1 MIDSGEVY
9 ILRRAYKMKQEKI
22 KSQLDSSNST
32 SLKYLKR
39 GSEEYYANFIGKT
52 FRELTILNVEKIKVG
67 SRNVW
72 KGTCRC
78 SCGEMVV
85 RRLYGVIHGYTKSCG
100 HLRAKRRESYEQ
112 FVGKT
117 FGELTILSIIKTKE
131 NSKLV
136 WKCECHCSCG
146 REVTRSLISVLR
158 GHTKS
163 CGHLFKNRKQAEY
176 AQFVGKTIGELTI
189 LNLIDSREDGIL
201 TRTFECFCSCGK
213 KVNVLATSVANGYTK
228 SCGHLRRKW
237 SEDYNEVIGEK
248 FGELTILS
256 IEKTKEGSKIIR
268 RCECLCSCGKKVNKR
283 LYSVLNGVTKSCG
296 HLRLQKRM
304 EHSQYIGKIYGEL
317 TILDIVREK
326 AKRSFVYRAKCL
338 CSCGKIAK
346 PRLSAILSGKTK
358 SCGHL
363 AMSLKINPTQY
374 IGQTF
379 GELTILNVTES
390 EEGSKVVR
398 RCECLCSCGRKTNPR
413 LHSVLYGNTKSC
425 GHLAKYPKENFTRF
439 IGRKFGELTIVGFV
453 ETRENSKLIRYFECV
468 CSCGKKTT
476 KQVERVLQGKTKSC
490 GHLQGIRTK
499 RDRANLIGKKFGEL
513 TIIDISEP
521 ITELNSNRNR
531 ISTCRCSCGKE
542 TKVPFYHVINGYVK
556 SCGHCTKGVRKKDYS
571 YLIRQKIGELIIL
584 SYAGDPETTEGKNDF
599 LCKCSCGK
607 ELVLPIDKI
616 VSGKIFSCPECKTE
630 DVKKEISS
638 QESEEC
644 LMLGMRN
651 IHWDE
656 REQRFVV
663 AVKRAGK
670 WFKARAKTLEE
681 AIEKREQKLREAEE
695 FAKTSKLI
703 EETK

>member
-1 MIDSGEVY
+1 ME
-9 ILRRAYKMKQEKI
+9 QEI
-22 KSQLDSSNST
+22 KTQLDSSHLT
-32 SLKYLKR
+32 LLRYVKR

-52 FRELTILNVEKIKVG
+52 FGELTILNVEKIKVG

-100 HLRAKRRESYEQ
+100 HLRAKRRRSYEQ
-112 FVGKT
+112 FVGQT
-117 FGELTILSIIKTKE
+117 FGELTILSITKTRE

-136 WKCECHCSCG
+136 WK
-146 REVTRSLISVLR
+146 
-158 GHTKS
+158 
-163 CGHLFKNRKQAEY
+163 
-176 AQFVGKTIGELTI
+176 
-189 LNLIDSREDGIL
+189 
-201 TRTFECFCSCGK
+201 
-213 KVNVLATSVANGYTK
+213 
-228 SCGHLRRKW
+228 
-237 SEDYNEVIGEK
+237 
-248 FGELTILS
+248 
-256 IEKTKEGSKIIR
+256 
-268 RCECLCSCGKKVNKR
+268 
-283 LYSVLNGVTKSCG
+283 
-296 HLRLQKRM
+296 
-304 EHSQYIGKIYGEL
+304 
-317 TILDIVREK
+317 
-326 AKRSFVYRAKCL
+326 
-338 CSCGKIAK
+338 
-346 PRLSAILSGKTK
+346 
-358 SCGHL
+358 
-363 AMSLKINPTQY
+363 
-374 IGQTF
+374 
-379 GELTILNVTES
+379 
-390 EEGSKVVR
+390 
-398 RCECLCSCGRKTNPR
+398 CECLCSCGRKTNPR

>member
-1 MIDSGEVY
+1 MIDQGETY
-9 ILRRAYKMKQEKI
+9 ILRRAYKMKHEI
-22 KSQLDSSNST
+22 KTQPDSSHLT
-32 SLKYLKR
+32 SLRYIKR
-39 GSEEYYANFIGKT
+39 GSEEYYTSFIGKT
-52 FRELTILNVEKIKVG
+52 FGELTILDAKKIKVG

-72 KGTCRC
+72 KGACRC
-78 SCGEMVV
+78 SCGETVV
-85 RRLYGVIHGYTKSCG
+85 RRLYKVIHGYTKSCG
-100 HLRAKRRESYEQ
+100 HSRAKRRNYEQ
-112 FVGKT
+112 FVGQT
-117 FGELTILSIIKTKE
+117 FGELTILSIAKIRE

-136 WKCECHCSCG
+136 WRCKCRCSCG
-146 REVTRSLISVLR
+146 REVTRHLISVLR
-158 GHTKS
+158 GDTKS
-163 CGHLFKNRKQAEY
+163 CGHLSKSRKRANY

-201 TRTFECFCSCGK
+201 TRTFECLCSCGK
-213 KVNVLATSVANGYTK
+213 KVNILATSVVNGYTK

-237 SEDYNEVIGEK
+237 SEDYKEVIGEK

-256 IEKTKEGSKIIR
+256 VKKTKKGSKIIR
-268 RCECLCSCGKKVNKR
+268 RCECLCSCGKKVNIR

-296 HLRLQKRM
+296 HLRFQERVDNSK
-304 EHSQYIGKIYGEL
+304 YIGKTYGEL
-317 TILDIVREK
+317 TILDIIREK
-326 AKRSFVYRAKCL
+326 TERSFVYKAECL

-346 PRLSAILSGKTK
+346 PRLFGILNGKTK

-363 AMSLKINPTQY
+363 AMSLKIDPTQY

-379 GELTILNVTES
+379 GELTILNVTDS
-390 EEGSKVVR
+390 EEDSKVVR

-425 GHLAKYPKENFTRF
+425 GHLARYPKENFTRF
-439 IGRKFGELTIVGFV
+439 IGEKFGELTIIGFV
-453 ETRENSKLIRYFECV
+453 ETRENSKLVRYFECV

-476 KQVERVLQGKTKSC
+476 KQAEHVLQGKTKSC

-499 RDRANLIGKKFGEL
+499 RDRASLIGKKFGEL

-521 ITELNSNRNR
+521 ITGLNTNKNR

-542 TKVPFYHVINGYVK
+542 TKVLFYYVINGYVR
-556 SCGHCTKGVRKKDYS
+556 SCGYCTKGVRKKDYS
-571 YLIRQKIGELIIL
+571 YLIGQKIGELAIL
-584 SYAGDPETTEGKNDF
+584 SYTGDIKTTEGKNNF

-616 VSGKIFSCPECKTE
+616 VSGKIFSCPEYETKGAE
-630 DVKKEISS
+630 KRISS
-638 QESEEC
+638 QEPEEC

-656 REQRFVV
+656 KEQRFVV

-670 WFKARAKTLEE
+670 WFKARAKTLEQ
-681 AIEKREQKLREAEE
+681 AIEKREQKLKEAED
-695 FAKTSKLI
+695 FAEMSKLL
-703 EETK
+703 KKSK